1 MGNLLSHYFSHH
13 EFITVILK
21 EIDTQLATA
30 LHPVAKALHKGEHF
44 KVIAIG
50 FRKGMV
56 LKEHQAHTPTKLFI
70 LKGQIVYHEND
81 ISTTLGL
88 FDEIDISV
96 NVLHH
101 VEALED
107 SLCLLTQG

>member
-1 MGNLLSHYFSHH
+1 M
-13 EFITVILK
+13 ILK
-21 EIDTQLATA
+21 EIETQLATA

-44 KVIAIG
+44 KVLAMG
-50 FRKGMV
+50 FKKGMV
-56 LKEHQAHTPTKLFI
+56 LKEHQAHSPTKLFV
-70 LKGQIVYHEND
+70 LKGQVIYHENET
-81 ISTTLGL
+81 STTLGL

-96 NVLHH
+96 NVLHT